1 MPSNIENANISAI
14 KLGIVDMTK
23 GYIGHEEVYP
33 NTREIQ
39 SFAFADTSTVS
50 NAGETR
56 VLNIGGEV
64 GATFNLTGTN
74 GIQASLGPYSLSSA
88 SQGFNIVISA
98 NNSYGAPQ
106 RSPSVTIAA
115 SGSTTLA
122 SGLPTTR
129 TLTQAAGPSISSIAI
144 NGSVSVTNLV
154 NNTTVVNGVTR
165 WANGASF
172 RITHSFTTNGSIP
185 WSFLTTQNSAQA
197 RANFNGTSTNPTYA
211 TQTNH
216 GVASYSGTYYW
227 STSGGGLQIWYLS
240 NINSSLPSGNLPSSF
255 NAQYDMTLTNDANPT
270 YITFSTLWVPTAGY
284 NLNGSGAGVADTV
297 SSINH
302 YP

>member
-1 MPSNIENANISAI
+1 MPSNIEHANISAL
-14 KLGIVDMTK
+14 KLGIVNVTK

-33 NTREIQ
+33 NTKEIQ

-64 GATFNLTGTN
+64 GATFNLTGAN
-74 GIQASLGPYSLSSA
+74 GANSLGSQSLSSA
-88 SQGFNIVISA
+88 SQAFNIVISA
-98 NNSYGAPQ
+98 NNSYGAAQ
-106 RSPSVTIAA
+106 RSPSVTIAPQ
-115 SGSTTLA
+115 GSTTLA
-122 SGLPTTR
+122 SGVPTSR
-129 TLTQAAGPSISSIAI
+129 TLTQAAGPSVSSISI

-172 RITHSFTTNGSIP
+172 RVTHSFTTNGSIP

-197 RANFNGTSTNPTYA
+197 RANFNGGSTTATHA

-227 STSGGGLQIWYLS
+227 STSNGNLQIWYLS

-270 YITFSTLWVPTAGY
+270 YMTFSTVWVPTAGY